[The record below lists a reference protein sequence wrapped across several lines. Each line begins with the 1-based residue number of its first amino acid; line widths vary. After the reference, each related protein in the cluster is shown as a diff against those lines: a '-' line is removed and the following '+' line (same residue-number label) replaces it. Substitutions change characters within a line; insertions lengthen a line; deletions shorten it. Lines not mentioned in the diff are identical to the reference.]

1 VLLGGSAH
9 SWIAA
14 FIALVAARGAD
25 AFPHVTVVV
34 PVKDRREQMLRC
46 LDAVLALDYPAFDV
60 LVADNCSTDGTAAA
74 CRERAEAA
82 PVPVHVVEIGGPV
95 GAVRNRAAELARG
108 EIVAF
113 TDSDC
118 LPQPGWLRA
127 GVQPFLDHP
136 EIGVVCGRTLPE
148 EPTDGARWPA
158 TIQVEELSW
167 RFEAANL
174 LVRREGFVASAGFD
188 EGVGHFWEDTAAG
201 FAMLRNGWRVAFA
214 PDAVVVHDVT
224 FPGFAWHLRRGWKQ
238 RNLAPVLIAYPE
250 IRERVFWRRNFQ
262 RERSALLL
270 AFVLGAALGPFRRS
284 ALLLTLPYVWKRF
297 PRVATPLAVVWFAE
311 LVAFDAATVGGTFVG
326 GLRHRQLIF

>member
-1 VLLGGSAH
+1 M
-9 SWIAA
+9 
-14 FIALVAARGAD
+14 
-25 AFPHVTVVV
+25 TVVV

-46 LDAVLALDYPAFDV
+46 LEALLALDYPSYDV
-60 LVADNCSTDGTAAA
+60 LVADNCSSDGTPDA
-74 CRERAEAA
+74 CRERAAGARVDVE
-82 PVPVHVVEIGGPV
+82 VVRIEGPV

-127 GVQPFLDHP
+127 GVAPFVDD
-136 EIGVVCGRTLPE
+136 EQVGVVCGRTMPE
-148 EPTDGARWPA
+148 DPIDGARWPA

-174 LVRREGFVASAGFD
+174 LFRREPFTESAGFD
-188 EGVGHFWEDTAAG
+188 EIVGHFWEDTAAG
-201 FAMLRNGWRVAFA
+201 FAMMRDGWKVAFA
-214 PDAVVVHDVT
+214 ADAVVLHDVT

-238 RNLAPVLIAYPE
+238 QNLAPVLVEYPE
-250 IRERVFWRRNFQ
+250 MREVVFWRRNFQ
-262 RERSALLL
+262 RPRSALLV
-270 AFVLGAALGPFRRS
+270 AFAIGLLLGPLRRS
-284 ALLLTLPYVWKRF
+284 ALLLTLPYLWMRF
-297 PRVATPLAVVWFAE
+297 PRVATPMAAVWFAE